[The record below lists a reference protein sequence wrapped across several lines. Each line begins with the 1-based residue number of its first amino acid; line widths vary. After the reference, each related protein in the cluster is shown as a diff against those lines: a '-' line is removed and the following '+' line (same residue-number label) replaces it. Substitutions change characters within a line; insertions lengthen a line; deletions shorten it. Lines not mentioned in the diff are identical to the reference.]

1 MQVAKEILTVL
12 SQATLNGSALTIDL
26 QLDRNLYTKTNK
38 VIEAAGG
45 VWNRKAKA
53 HLFDGSAEEAIDTIL
68 LTGQV
73 EKIQT
78 AQKQFQY
85 FQTPTSLAKRLCKM
99 AGISAGMHVGE
110 PQAGGGRIARE
121 ATAMGA
127 KVTCY
132 ELQNDLVANLQ
143 AEGIYHAVHHTD
155 FLNTQPGDELFDAI
169 VANPPFALQADIKH
183 TLHAL
188 QFLKPGAPLVTVMS
202 SGVTFRETKLAREF
216 RARVESS
223 GGAIEELPQGTF
235 AESGTM
241 VNTVIARLYNR

>member
-12 SQATLNGSALTIDL
+12 SQATLNGSALKIDL

-53 HLFDGSAEEAIDTIL
+53 HLFDGSAEEAIDNIL

-73 EKIQT
+73 EKTLT

-85 FQTPTSLAKRLCKM
+85 FQTPVELAKRLCTV
-99 AGISAGMHVGE
+99 AGVGAGMHVGE
-110 PQAGGGRIARE
+110 PQAGGGRIARVAAE
-121 ATAMGA
+121 MGA
-127 KVTCY
+127 RVTCY
-132 ELQNDLVANLQ
+132 ELQSDLAANLQ

-155 FLNTQPGDELFDAI
+155 FLSIQPSGELFDAI

-183 TLHAL
+183 TLHAMK
-188 QFLKPGAPLVTVMS
+188 FLKSGAPIVTVMS

-216 RARVESS
+216 RALVDST
-223 GGAIEELPQGTF
+223 GGSIEDLPQGTF

-241 VNTVIARLYNR
+241 VNTVIVTL